1 MDKQTKKKALAWIKG
16 AAAVVFWILVWQLI
30 VVILD
35 KKSGNSMGGN
45 ILVASPSETVKTLFV
60 LVRTPE
66 FWKAVG
72 YSFAKIASGFF
83 LALVAGVLCAVVAS
97 VSGVVRALLSPVLR
111 LIKAVPVASF
121 IILALFWLSSS
132 KNLSVLISFLMVL
145 PVIYTNVLQG
155 IGSTDKELLEM
166 ASVFRISVGKR
177 IRYIYI
183 PAVLPYFVSAC
194 SVGLG
199 FCFKSGIA
207 AEIIGLPANSIGER
221 LYEAKLYLLTE
232 ELFAWTA
239 VIVLVSVVFEKA
251 VMLLVKAVA
260 KGLAGSGKIAES
272 ADDAG
277 SGREAGDDVSTVA
290 EQRDEAEG
298 MPDGEQAEVRGTL
311 TEAYGA
317 DRETVTGPI
326 DGLTVKQ
333 TPEGYGLFGVTKCFE
348 DKAVLKDFSVRLA
361 PGETVALM
369 GASGCGKSTAG
380 KLMLGLLQADAG
392 EVMRP
397 KRFGAVFQ
405 EDRLCKEFDAVT
417 NIAMVTG
424 DRKAAE
430 AALAEVGLTDVAG
443 KPVAALSGGM
453 KRRVAIVR
461 ALLSDGEVLVLDE
474 PFTGLDAANKQQVM
488 QYVKNKL
495 QGRSVLLITHSEAEA
510 RALADRVVRMPN
522 KSGIRTVRAEYDPAK
537 G

>member
-1 MDKQTKKKALAWIKG
+1 MDKQLKKRSIAWIKN
-16 AAAVVFWILVWQLI
+16 AAAVVFWILVWQII
-30 VVILD
+30 VMVLD
-35 KKSGNSMGGN
+35 KQSGNSMGGN
-45 ILVASPSETVKTLFV
+45 LLVASPFETVKNLISLIQTA
-60 LVRTPE
+60 E

-83 LALVAGVLCAVVAS
+83 LALAAGVACAVLAS
-97 VSGVVRALLSPVLR
+97 AVGVVRALLNPVLR

-155 IGSTDKELLEM
+155 IESTDKELLEM
-166 ASVFRISVGKR
+166 ASVFRVSAGKR

-207 AEIIGLPANSIGER
+207 AEIIGLPTNSIGER

-251 VMLLVKAVA
+251 VMLLVKALA
-260 KGLAGSGKIAES
+260 RALAGNRKEIVKAEGETES
-272 ADDAG
+272 DENDDGTGPDESVGVLEAT
-277 SGREAGDDVSTVA
+277 GREKKQEEYPTSAEKKPTVA
-290 EQRDEAEG
+290 AAECFG
-298 MPDGEQAEVRGTL
+298 LWKVTKRFEEK
-311 TEAYGA
+311 
-317 DRETVTGPI
+317 TV
-326 DGLTVKQ
+326 L
-333 TPEGYGLFGVTKCFE
+333 EGYSLHIT
-348 DKAVLKDFSVRLA
+348 

-380 KLMLGLLQADAG
+380 KLLLGMMQADEG
-392 EVMRP
+392 EVKRP
-397 KRFGAVFQ
+397 RRIGAVFQ
-405 EDRLCKEFDAVT
+405 EDRLCKEFDAIT

-430 AALAEVGLTDVAG
+430 AALAEVGLADVAG

-461 ALLSDGEVLVLDE
+461 ALLSDGELLVLDE
-474 PFTGLDAANKQQVM
+474 PFTGLDEKNKQQM
-488 QYVKNKL
+488 LRYVKKNL
-495 QGRSVLLITHSEAEA
+495 QGRSALLITHSEAEA
-510 RALADRVVRMPN
+510 KALADRAICI
-522 KSGIRTVRAEYDPAK
+522 S
-537 G
+537 

>member
-1 MDKQTKKKALAWIKG
+1 MNNQSKKRTLAWIKS
-16 AAAVVFWILVWQLI
+16 AVAVVFWILVWQLI
-30 VVILD
+30 VMILD
-35 KKSGNSMGGN
+35 KKSGNAMGGN
-45 ILVASPSETVKTLFV
+45 ILVASPLETVKTLLV

-66 FWKAVG
+66 FWKSVG

-83 LALVAGVLCAVVAS
+83 LALVAGVLCAVLAYA
-97 VSGVVRALLSPVLR
+97 SGVVRALLNPVLR

-132 KNLSVLISFLMVL
+132 KNLSVLIAFLMVL
-145 PVIYTNVLQG
+145 PIIYTNVLQG
-155 IGSTDKELLEM
+155 IQATDKELLEM

-251 VMLLVKAVA
+251 VMLLVKAA
-260 KGLAGSGKIAES
+260 ARTLAGSVKNA
-272 ADDAG
+272 
-277 SGREAGDDVSTVA
+277 
-290 EQRDEAEG
+290 
-298 MPDGEQAEVRGTL
+298 
-311 TEAYGA
+311 
-317 DRETVTGPI
+317 ETVTNTEGRMEEVEEKNGAEVQN
-326 DGLTVKQ
+326 DVVVTVSEEDDLNCGVQ
-333 TPEGYGLFGVTKCFE
+333 NPAPEYYGLSSVAKSFE
-348 DKAVLKDFSVRLA
+348 DKTVLKDFSLWLA

-392 EVMRP
+392 EVKRP
-397 KRFGAVFQ
+397 KRIGAVFQ

-430 AALAEVGLTDVAG
+430 AALTEVGLADVQG
-443 KPVAALSGGM
+443 KPMAALSGGM

-461 ALLSDGEVLVLDE
+461 ALLSNGEVLVLDE

-488 QYVKNKL
+488 SYVKKNL
-495 QGRSVLLITHSEAEA
+495 QGRSALLITHSEAEA
-510 RALADRVVRMPN
+510 KALADRVIRMPQQ
-522 KSGIRTVRAEYDPAK
+522 KPAK
-537 G
+537 